1 VPTLLIIQMWMW
13 DVFDVAAIM
22 AIHSYV
28 LQLLAYAGRTL
39 PLVVHL
45 ERTVCFDKLMHSLT

>member
-1 VPTLLIIQMWMW
+1 MWMW